1 MRLFTTAI
9 LSIVLPGLAM
19 AASGLQLT
27 SPDGA
32 LRVDVDVDE
41 TGRPVYAVSWNEE
54 PVILESR
61 LGLKFGSGRDFDAR
75 FRAASVRRSRA
86 DTSWEQPWGERREVR
101 DRHNE
106 LLVEFRSL
114 DDEELVFH
122 VRIRAFD
129 DGVGFRYEMKGQG
142 DERVDIVDELTEFR
156 VSPETLAWWQPADDP
171 FKYETVYRETPV
183 AEMGKAHSP
192 LTLRLPSGL
201 HVALHEAALVD
212 YSAFSLQAT
221 APGVLR
227 TVLRPWSDGV
237 RVWTQATFTSP
248 WRTIQVAR
256 KAVGLVNSDLILNLN
271 EPNRL
276 GDVDWVEP
284 GKYVGIWWAIH
295 LGHETWEQGPR
306 HGATTDQAKSYVDF
320 AAKHG
325 FDGVLL
331 EGWNVGWGE
340 GETYSFLEAT
350 PDLDLGDVAAYAEEK
365 GVRLVGHHETFGDI
379 PAYEAV
385 MGEAFDLYESLGIRQ
400 VKTGYVG
407 SAGSLRRV
415 DGEGNE
421 VREWHDSQYAVRH
434 HLRVLEEAALR
445 HISINTHEPVKD
457 TGLRRTYPN
466 WLSREGARGQ
476 EFAVWGQLPNPPEHI
491 PMLAF
496 TRMLAGPLDFTPG
509 LFELAFEARGKA
521 RRVSSTLA
529 RQLALYVVLYSPI
542 HMVPDLFAN
551 YEKFPDAFQFIVDV
565 PTDWEESIALDGEVG
580 EFIVTARKA
589 RGAGDWYL
597 GAVTNA
603 ASRTLQVPLRFLDG
617 GRQYVATIYAD
628 GKGADRE
635 ADQHNYE
642 ITEKTVDRESALDLN
657 LAAGGGVAVRLR
669 PIDGD
674 TE

>member
-9 LSIVLPGLAM
+9 LFIVLPGLALT
-19 AASGLQLT
+19 ASGAQLV
-27 SPDGA
+27 SPDGS
-32 LRVDVDVDE
+32 LTVIIDVDE
-41 TGRPVYAVSWNEE
+41 AGRPLYAVSREKE
-54 PVILESR
+54 PVIRESR
-61 LGLKFGSGRDFDAR
+61 LGLRFDTGRDFDAG
-75 FRAASVRRSRA
+75 FRVASVRHSTV
-86 DTSWEQPWGERREVR
+86 DTTWEQPWGERRVVR

-106 LLVEFRSL
+106 LLVEFRST
-114 DDEELVFH
+114 DDAEMVFH
-122 VRIRAFD
+122 VRVRAFD
-129 DGVGFRYEMKGQG
+129 DGLGFRYEVPGQG
-142 DERVDIVDELTEFR
+142 EDPVIIVDELTEFQ
-156 VSPETLAWWQPADDP
+156 VSPEALAWWQPGDDS
-171 FKYETVYRETPV
+171 FKYETIYRETSV
-183 AEMGKAHSP
+183 AEMDNAHSP

-201 HVALHEAALVD
+201 HIALHEAALVD
-212 YSAFSLQAT
+212 YSAFTVRAT

-227 TVLRPWSDGV
+227 TALRPWSDGV
-237 RVWTQATFTSP
+237 LVRTRAPFTSP

-276 GDVDWVEP
+276 GDVDWIAP

-295 LGHETWEQGPR
+295 LGHKTWKQGPD
-306 HGATTDQAKSYVDF
+306 HGATTDEAKRYVDF

-325 FDGVLL
+325 FEGVLL
-331 EGWNVGWGE
+331 EGWNVGWGDD
-340 GETYSFLEAT
+340 ETYSFLDAT
-350 PDLDLGDVAAYAEEK
+350 PDLDLEGVAAYAEER
-365 GVRLVGHHETFGDI
+365 GVGLIGHHETFGDI

-385 MGEAFDLYESLGIRQ
+385 IVDAFDFYASLGVRQ

-407 SAGSLRRV
+407 SAGSLRRI
-415 DGEGNE
+415 DDEGNE

-434 HLRVLEEAALR
+434 HVKVLEEAAR
-445 HISINTHEPVKD
+445 RRISINTHEPVKD

-466 WLSREGARGQ
+466 WLTREGARGQ

-509 LFELAFEARGKA
+509 LFGLEFEARGNP

-551 YEKFPDAFQFIVDV
+551 YEKYPDAFQFIVDV

-589 RGAGDWYL
+589 RDADDWYL
-597 GAVTNA
+597 GAVTNDT
-603 ASRTLQVPLRFLDG
+603 SRTLQVPLRFLDG

-628 GKGADRE
+628 GEGADWE
-635 ADQHNYE
+635 TNQHRYE
-642 ITEKTVDRESALDLN
+642 IRTMTVGRDSALDLN
-657 LAAGGGVAVRLR
+657 LAAGGGVAICLR
-669 PIDGD
+669 PVNG
-674 TE
+674 EME